1 MHDSTF
7 APRERVLAV
16 LDDTLDAARV
26 IEWSASL
33 ALTLRRD
40 LGIVYVQS
48 TAALVAASLPF
59 TQVLEPA
66 GAQWAPFAPL
76 DVERGYRA
84 QAELLRSLA
93 ERTAQRHDL
102 SWSLRTMRGALPQLV
117 FDAFAESD
125 LLFLG
130 PLPALRLNPPGALPR
145 IAKRRLQLAVV
156 SDGSEAGAQVV
167 ALATRLADALSA
179 SLHVIRIEPD
189 GPPGAS
195 VLQSAA
201 AHADLLVL
209 PRTLASPGNLAR
221 LSCPALLVARLASD
235 AVRLRPAGVVA

>member
-66 GAQWAPFAPL
+66 GAEWAPFAPL

-130 PLPALRLNPPGALPR
+130 PLPALRLAPPGGLTR
-145 IAKRRLQLAVV
+145 NLKQRLQLAVA

-167 ALATRLADALSA
+167 ALAQRLADALSG
-179 SLHVIRIEPD
+179 SLHVIRISPD
-189 GPPGAS
+189 GPASAGA
-195 VLQSAA
+195 LQSGA

-209 PRTLASPGNLAR
+209 PRALASLGNLAR
-221 LSCPALLVARLASD
+221 LSCPTLLVAQFVSNA
-235 AVRLRPAGVVA
+235 APARPAG